1 MREKELRLAVVC
13 FGGVSLAV
21 YMHGVTKEILKLARA
36 SAAYHSEPDLQKR
49 RSLSYRDLAR
59 DGHDEI
65 DTEEIYFEL
74 LKAMGDKLD
83 LRVIIDAVA
92 GASAGGMNAVF
103 LSRALAHDLAYDPLR
118 DLWLRE
124 ADVTRLA
131 SREPPAGFW
140 SRYLVDPVLQFI
152 TRRIIGARGLGE
164 RVQETL
170 PPLVRMRRMKPLF
183 DGVHLVRLLYDGLMS
198 QGTPQ
203 PGRSLMP
210 AGHRLETFVTVTD
223 FFGFVRHLPLHDPP
237 VIAER
242 EHRHIFAFSYVH
254 WRNGEVE
261 SDFADEQ
268 VPGLAFAARAT
279 SSFPGAYPPARIAE
293 VEQVLEERG
302 LTWHGRERFFVQ
314 NFSNYLRAGI
324 DPREGAFIDGSVLNN
339 KPFAHAIRSITGR
352 PAFREVDRRIVY
364 VDPHPEE
371 LMVQSR
377 GQTPNLWRTLKAALS
392 DIPRNEPVHDDLAEI
407 QQNNKQVRM
416 VRSVIDAIKPR
427 VGTLVAEITDDA
439 AGDVTAETIRRWRIA
454 ANTRAAEEAGY
465 AYEGYTRLKIQ
476 AAVRHLSGVVADIC
490 GFAWDLPAHQK
501 LAAVL
506 EVWALRDPIE
516 RHGIAAPGDAS
527 TAPEALPNWV
537 RFLTHFD
544 LDYQRRRLRYVISEL
559 NGLYAAIDDEE
570 NGIDVAR
577 LDALKG
583 RFYDLLAPMR
593 RIETG
598 DFVTDGLRRRFRE
611 AFSALDDDRD
621 LIDPAMFYAAHRS
634 VIEQALADLAEEM
647 GLDEIKRQADA
658 IFADIHNETWPPRV
672 SRTLLLAYLGF
683 GYWDVITSSIMGRR
697 DMGELNEIKIDRIS
711 PNDARS
717 LMEGG
722 AAVLLKG
729 VAMRHFGAF
738 FSRKDRENDYI
749 WGRLN
754 AAERLIDILT
764 DTARME
770 GAARNLRGMQAK
782 KKAFAAILDVE
793 EPYVPSSRLLI
804 ERLRERLKEL

>member
-1 MREKELRLAVVC
+1 MREKELRLALVC

-36 SAAYHSEPDLQKR
+36 SAAYHSEPDLHKR
-49 RSLSYRDLAR
+49 RSMTYRDLAR
-59 DGHDEI
+59 DGQDEI

-140 SRYLVDPVLQFI
+140 SRYLVDPFLQFV
-152 TRRIIGARGLGE
+152 TRRIIGARGFSE

-170 PPLVRMRRMKPLF
+170 PPLVRLRRMKPFF

-198 QGTPQ
+198 QGTPEAD
-203 PGRSLMP
+203 RSLMP

-242 EHRHIFAFSYVH
+242 EHRHIFEFSFVR
-254 WRNGEVE
+254 WRNGETE
-261 SDFADEQ
+261 SDFEDEQ

-279 SSFPGAYPPARIAE
+279 SSFPGAYPPARLAE
-293 VEQVLEERG
+293 VEQLLEERG

-314 NFSNYLRAGI
+314 NFSDYLRAGL
-324 DPREGAFIDGSVLNN
+324 DPHEGAFIDGSVLNN

-371 LMVQSR
+371 LMPQTR

-407 QQNNKQVRM
+407 QHSNKQMRM

-427 VGTLVAEITDDA
+427 VGTLVAEISDSSV
-439 AGDVTAETIRRWRIA
+439 GEVTADTVRRWRIT
-454 ANTRAAEEAGY
+454 ANSKAAEEAGY

-476 AAVRHLSGVVADIC
+476 SAVTHLSGIVADIC
-490 GFAWDLPAHQK
+490 GFAWESPAHQK
-501 LAAVL
+501 LASVL

-516 RHGIAAPGDAS
+516 RHGLAAPAETFS
-527 TAPEALPNWV
+527 TPEALPNWV
-537 RFLTHFD
+537 RFLTDFD
-544 LDYQRRRLRYVISEL
+544 LNYQRRRLRYVISEL
-559 NGLYAAIDDEE
+559 NGLYAEVEDD
-570 NGIDVAR
+570 GDGLDVAR
-577 LDALKG
+577 LDELKA
-583 RFYDLLAPMR
+583 RFYDLLGPLR
-593 RIETG
+593 RIETS
-598 DFVTDGLRRRFRE
+598 DFVAGDLRQRFAA
-611 AFSALDDDRD
+611 AFGALEDDRD
-621 LIDPAMFYAAHRS
+621 LIEPALFYAAHRGA
-634 VIEQALADLAEEM
+634 IEKALADLAVEI
-647 GLDEIKRQADA
+647 GLEDIKRGADA
-658 IFADIHNETWPPRV
+658 IFADIHRESWPPKV

-683 GYWDVITSSIMGRR
+683 GYWDVITSSIMGSR

-711 PNDARS
+711 PNDAPS

-738 FSRKDRENDYI
+738 FSRKDRENDYL

-770 GAARNLRGMQAK
+770 GAARNLRGLHAK
-782 KKAFAAILDVE
+782 KRAFTAILDVE
-793 EPYVPSSRLLI
+793 EPYVPSSGLLV